1 MQRPHD
7 DSKACLTQDS
17 TVTVVVEMSLK
28 SWLVADMIPGV
39 NREPLKKIALDP
51 ELLRQLLYRWRDE
64 AIRAGKEITRIA
76 VAYETG
82 RDGFGWPVG
91 CGLEASTRTSSMPPV

>member
-51 ELLRQLLYRWRDE
+51 ELLRAAFVSL
-64 AIRAGKEITRIA
+64 AGRSHQ
-76 VAYETG
+76 G
-82 RDGFGWPVG
+82 REGDHPD
-91 CGLEASTRTSSMPPV
+91 CGRV